1 MEGEKGRRRVKR
13 MNSERKEGAELWE
26 RRKWSKEGRPGRLL
40 LLRELR
46 GLRWRLRLPRT
57 VTLEF

>member
-1 MEGEKGRRRVKR
+1 M
-13 MNSERKEGAELWE
+13 SSARKEGAELWE
-26 RRKWSKEGRPGRLL
+26 RRKRWKDGRPRKLL

-46 GLRWRLRLPRT
+46 GLRWRIRLPRT